1 MQLQLHIT
9 VGAMLVGDI
18 MRHISLKLF
27 SGCGFKINSKIL
39 SAGGN
44 HFQQSRSNLVLFG
57 RIHHKHFSD

>member
-1 MQLQLHIT
+1 MVQCQLHIT
-9 VGAMLVGDI
+9 VGAILVEGI

-27 SGCGFKINSKIL
+27 SGCGFKINSIL

-44 HFQQSRSNLVLFG
+44 RFQQSRNNFVLFG